1 VEPHRQYLLE
11 RLTAYPGLSSR
22 RLHREIRD
30 MGYKGAYSSL
40 TEYLRKIRPPVPK
53 IYERRFETGAGVQ
66 AQVDFGEFQTVFT
79 SEPGVA
85 RKVWLFSMVLGH
97 SRWLWGRFCPN
108 QGLETVMRCHIAAF
122 EAMGGCCSEILYDRM
137 KTAVIGEDAAGVVTY
152 NASLVALLAH
162 YRSAPKACRPYRA
175 KTKGKVERPF
185 RYIRQDFFLGRSF
198 HDLDDLNAQFDVWRA
213 DIANARQ
220 HATTGRIVR
229 EHFGEEQPQLHPL
242 PAMRYDAVLTVER
255 RISREGMVA
264 VAGNYYSVPDTA
276 RRRIVEVQHHT
287 HEVRIFE
294 EGQLIARHA
303 VLEGK
308 NRKRIEPGHRKAPP
322 AKRADMLPVTPTMP
336 ILQRPLAFYGAVG
349 ERLASLNANGA
360 A

>member
-1 VEPHRQYLLE
+1 
-11 RLTAYPGLSSR
+11 
-22 RLHREIRD
+22 

-40 TEYLRKIRPPVPK
+40 TEYLRQIRPPVPK
-53 IYERRFETGAGVQ
+53 TYERRFETGAGVQ
-66 AQVDFGEFQTVFT
+66 AQVDFAEFQTVFT
-79 SEPGVA
+79 SEPGIV

-122 EAMGGCCSEILYDRM
+122 EAMAGCCMEILYDRM

-162 YRSAPKACRPYRA
+162 YGSAPKACKPYRA
-175 KTKGKVERPF
+175 NTKGKVERPF
-185 RYIRQDFFLGRSF
+185 RFIRQDFFLGRSF
-198 HDLDDLNAQFDVWRA
+198 RDLDDLNAQFDFWRA
-213 DIANARQ
+213 DVANARE
-220 HATTGRIVR
+220 HATTGRIVQ
-229 EHFGEEQPQLHPL
+229 EHFAEEQQHLHPL
-242 PAMRYDAVLTVER
+242 PALRYDAVLTVER
-255 RISREGMVA
+255 RISCEGLVA

-276 RRRIVEVQHHT
+276 RRRVVEVQHHT

-294 EGQLIARHA
+294 EGQLIARHP

-308 NRKRIEPGHRKAPP
+308 NRKRIQPGHRKAPP
-322 AKRADMLPVTPTMP
+322 VKRAEMLPATPAVPM
-336 ILQRPLAFYGAVG
+336 LQRPLAFYGAVR
-349 ERLASLNANGA
+349 ERLASLNAKGA